1 MEASFFALLFATD
14 KIFIFKQ
21 ENFVNGLH
29 DGAQIQMT
37 FDFNFRMHMHVHT
50 QN

>member
-1 MEASFFALLFATD
+1 VEASFFAFLLATD
-14 KIFIFKQ
+14 KIFIFKR

-29 DGAQIQMT
+29 DDAQIQMT
-37 FDFNFRMHMHVHT
+37 FDFNLRMHMHVRT